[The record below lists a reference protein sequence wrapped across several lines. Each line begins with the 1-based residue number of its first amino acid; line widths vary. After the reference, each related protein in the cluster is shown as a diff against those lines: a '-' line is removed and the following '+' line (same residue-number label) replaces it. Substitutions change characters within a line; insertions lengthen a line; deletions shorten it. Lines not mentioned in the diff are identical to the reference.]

1 MSELEK
7 LGGWPILEG
16 DKWKEKNFTLNMAS
30 EFMKNGHNWRY
41 LISLGVGLDLKNTT
55 QRVIAV
61 GRGRGRLPDDVFL
74 IVSISSNPEQCNT
87 LNIDQGKTSQAI
99 TPFHYFDYLKFE
111 LLVLDKLSLDKLYHI
126 IPFITR

>member
-87 LNIDQGKTSQAI
+87 LNIDQ
-99 TPFHYFDYLKFE
+99 
-111 LLVLDKLSLDKLYHI
+111 V
-126 IPFITR
+126 